1 MSLGKYLVWVAA
13 LVALSSALVLP
24 LLSPE
29 GRLAMLVGASL
40 AALNS
45 VAAYGLVI
53 WAGGRPIK
61 AFMTAI
67 LGGMLVRMTVVL
79 GALLLGVL
87 VLDLQRVPLIFSLLG
102 HFAALLA
109 LEMTVV
115 HRRTNAQVLA

>member
-1 MSLGKYLVWVAA
+1 MSLGRYLVWVAA
-13 LVALSSALVLP
+13 LVAVSSAVALP
-24 LLSPE
+24 LLAAE
-29 GRLAMLVGASL
+29 ARAAMLAGAGL

-45 VAAYGLVI
+45 VAAYGLVV
-53 WAGGRPIK
+53 WAGGRSLK

-67 LGGMLVRMTVVL
+67 LGGMLLRMAVLL

-87 VLDLQRVPLIFSLLG
+87 VLEMPRLPLTFSLLG